1 MNLYPENL
9 KEKIGFHKI
18 QDLVADR
25 CISEMGK
32 DFVVKLQ
39 PLTELTRIEKLGY
52 QTAEFKAILDS
63 GELFPASN
71 YIDVR
76 AQLKKAKV
84 EGSFLDQEE
93 FYELKISLATIV
105 KCLKFLSVRGAEYPL
120 LAEASGM
127 VALDPALLFSIEAII
142 DDRGQVRDNASR
154 ELQSLRKELVDN
166 QSKARRTLDVML
178 RKAQKDGLC
187 PDDVSLTIRNGRLVI
202 PVMAEHK
209 RRIRGFIHDESS
221 TGNTV
226 FLEPTEVLEINNEVR
241 DLEYRERREIVR
253 ILSVLT
259 DEIRGSVPEL
269 EKSYRFLGMIDFI
282 RAKAKLAQDLDAVW
296 PGGVKYPTINWNKAI
311 HPLLFLSHKKQD
323 KGVVPLNIALDKE
336 NRILLI
342 SGPNAGGKSVCLK
355 TVALIQM
362 MYQSGLMVPVGEES
376 SFGIFH
382 NFFIDIGDE
391 QSIENDLS
399 TYSSHLTNMRHFL
412 ENANG
417 KTLAL
422 IDEFGT
428 GTEPQ
433 FGGAIAETILK
444 QLNHKQSFGV
454 ITTHYANLKKL
465 AEKSKGIING
475 AMRFD
480 PDRLE
485 PLYELEMGKP
495 GSSFAL
501 EIAGKIGLPQQML
514 NEAKKLVGHSH
525 VKFDQLIN
533 ELEAEKTRL
542 QRELSQYQSKNVEL
556 DTNAKDYKDL
566 KTYLD
571 NEKAEI
577 LRKAKAEAKEIVSQ
591 ANRKVEA
598 TIREIKERQ
607 ADKAATKAVREEL
620 KVFEK
625 QLEPEKPKKPRKPL
639 VIVTGG
645 EIAVGDKVKI
655 SGQETIGQVE
665 AIKGKTAEVSIGE
678 LKSKIKLDRLER
690 VTTKEFKEKKKKVSS
705 MTGIS
710 FNDKAASFSSNIDL
724 RGKRAEE
731 ALGEVDQFVDQ
742 AILLGQKELRIVHG
756 KGYGILRDLIRNH
769 FKGNRM
775 ISSVA
780 DEHIERG
787 GSGVTVVNLK

>member
-1 MNLYPENL
+1 MKLYPENL

-18 QDLVADR
+18 QALVSER
-25 CISEMGK
+25 CISEMGRG
-32 DFVVKLQ
+32 FVAKLQ
-39 PLTELTRIEKLGY
+39 PLTDLTRIERLGY
-52 QTAEFKAILDS
+52 QTAEFKTILDS
-63 GELFPASN
+63 GEQFPASN
-71 YIDVR
+71 YLDVR
-76 AQLKKAKV
+76 GQLKKAKV

-93 FYELKISLATIV
+93 FYDLKVSLNTMI
-105 KCLKFLSVRGAEYPL
+105 KCLKFLRTRQAEYPL
-120 LAEASGM
+120 LAEASGT
-127 VALDPALLFSIEAII
+127 VTLDDSLLESIERII
-142 DDRGQVRDNASR
+142 DERGQVHDDASR
-154 ELQSLRKELVDN
+154 ELQSLRRELVEN

-241 DLEYRERREIVR
+241 DLEYRERREIIR
-253 ILSVLT
+253 ILTILT
-259 DEIRGSVPEL
+259 DEIRESIPDL

-282 RAKAKLAQDLDAVW
+282 RAKAKLAQELEAIW
-296 PGGVKYPTINWNKAI
+296 PGGVKNPVIDWNKAI
-311 HPLLFLSHKKQD
+311 HPLLYLSHKKQN
-323 KGVVPLNIALDKE
+323 KGVVPLSISLSKE
-336 NRILLI
+336 DRILLI

-362 MYQSGLMVPVGEES
+362 MYQSGLMVPVGEGS

-399 TYSSHLTNMRHFL
+399 TYSSHLTNMRFFL
-412 ENANG
+412 DNSNG

-444 QLNHKQSFGV
+444 HLNHKQTFGV

-475 AMRFD
+475 AMRYD
-480 PDRLE
+480 PDKLE
-485 PLYELEMGKP
+485 PLYELEIGKP

-525 VKFDQLIN
+525 VKFDQLVN

-542 QRELSQYQSKNVEL
+542 QKELQSYQSKNTEL
-556 DTNAKDYKDL
+556 ETNAKDYKDL
-566 KTYLD
+566 KTYLED
-571 NEKAEI
+571 EKSQI
-577 LRKAKAEAKEIVSQ
+577 LRKAKSEAKEIVAL
-591 ANRKVEA
+591 ANKRVEA

-607 ADKAATKAVREEL
+607 ADKEATKKVREEL
-620 KVFEK
+620 KIFEK
-625 QLEPEKPKKPRKPL
+625 QLEPEKPEKPKKPA
-639 VIVTGG
+639 VTITGG
-645 EIAVGDKVKI
+645 EIEVGSKVKI
-655 SGQETIGQVE
+655 TGQEAIGEVMSL
-665 AIKGKTAEVSIGE
+665 KGKTAEVMIGE
-678 LKSKIKLDRLER
+678 LKSKVKVDRLQR
-690 VTTKEFKEKKKKVSS
+690 VTTKEFKEKKKKATT

-710 FNDKAASFSSNIDL
+710 FNDKAASFSANIDL
-724 RGKRAEE
+724 RGKRAEV
-731 ALGEVDQFVDQ
+731 AIGEVDHFIDQ

-769 FKGNRM
+769 LNGNRM
-775 ISSVA
+775 ISSIT

-787 GSGVTVVNLK
+787 GSGVTIVNLR